1 MTIFDAPNREVC
13 TVKRESTNTPL
24 QALVL
29 LNDPQFVEASRALA
43 WRMKKEAGDQLED
56 QISLGFQLV
65 LTRDPS
71 NEELNI
77 MEDLYHSELTA
88 FEADKSSTEE
98 FLEVGDFQV
107 EERTNLSELAALA
120 VVSNTL
126 FNMDEAYMKR

>member
-43 WRMKKEAGDQLED
+43 WRLKKEAGEKLQD
-56 QISLGFQLV
+56 QIQLGFQLV

-71 NEELNI
+71 NEELDI
-77 MEDLYHSELTA
+77 MEDLYDSELAA
-88 FEADKSSTEE
+88 FKSDISSAEE
-98 FLEVGDFQV
+98 FLEVGDFTIK
-107 EERTNLSELAALA
+107 ENYALPELAALT